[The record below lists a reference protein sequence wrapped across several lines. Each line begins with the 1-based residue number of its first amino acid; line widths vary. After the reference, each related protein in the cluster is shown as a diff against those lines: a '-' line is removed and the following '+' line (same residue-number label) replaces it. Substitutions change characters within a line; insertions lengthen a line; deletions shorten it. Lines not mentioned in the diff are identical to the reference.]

1 MAYEEMKKR
10 GIKDVKEIFIASLN
24 GEGELFIQM
33 KEGKK

>member
-1 MAYEEMKKR
+1 MAYERNEKR
-10 GIKDVKEIFIASLN
+10 GIKDIKEIFIASLN